1 MRLKRG
7 TLSTAR
13 LRGLVVAAALTL
25 HVVVLLPVALST
37 PPTPAT
43 PSREPI
49 YVIPLDLTETLSRR
63 TATRRSERPKP
74 DRTADTPSAPRPR
87 APVTTGPQPPARSVE
102 PLPALPVEPGA
113 AQGQAMADPWRGR
126 RSAPAG
132 LPCPA
137 PPGDRI
143 GARLCLV
150 GPTPDRDREPEA
162 YADLGAPRRNRAE
175 QSREDG
181 FERQRQANEA
191 WRDYTRGEGA
201 YPGLRS
207 LFTER

>member
-1 MRLKRG
+1 
-7 TLSTAR
+7 
-13 LRGLVVAAALTL
+13 
-25 HVVVLLPVALST
+25 
-37 PPTPAT
+37 
-43 PSREPI
+43 
-49 YVIPLDLTETLSRR
+49 
-63 TATRRSERPKP
+63 
-74 DRTADTPSAPRPR
+74 
-87 APVTTGPQPPARSVE
+87 
-102 PLPALPVEPGA
+102 
-113 AQGQAMADPWRGR
+113 MADPWRGR
-126 RSAPAG
+126 RPAPAG

-162 YADLGAPRRNRAE
+162 YGDAGTPRRSRAE